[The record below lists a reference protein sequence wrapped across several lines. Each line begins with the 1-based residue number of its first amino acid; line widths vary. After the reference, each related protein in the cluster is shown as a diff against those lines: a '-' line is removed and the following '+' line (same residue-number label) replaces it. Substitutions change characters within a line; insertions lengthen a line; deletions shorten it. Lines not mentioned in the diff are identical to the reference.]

1 MVLSLLWLAA
11 APPAAATNHAF
22 ITNVG
27 ANVNITR
34 AAGNQAEGTIAVNP
48 TNTQQ
53 LFYASNPG
61 TVGFRSVDGGQ
72 NWIAANPGFGG
83 AQASCCDN
91 VVAWDAFG
99 NLFLVYLALGA
110 DGVIG
115 GSPASTDQT
124 IELALS
130 TDGGQN
136 FNIIQ
141 QIDGPARVDQPSVAV
156 GPGSVWVTWNRGNI
170 IGARGAP
177 VTGLGT
183 VGAFTAIQTAAESG
197 GGVGQ
202 FGDIAVGPGGQAVVT
217 YQSNTQIF
225 TNTDADG
232 LGAGGFA
239 AAVTASATNVAKFDS
254 VPPQDNRTIDAEAN
268 LEYDRSV
275 GAFNGRLYLVYTNE
289 TPDESNDTDIFV
301 RRSIDNGANWSAAV
315 RVNDDAGTRAQILPE
330 MAVDQTTGFI
340 GVSWHDA
347 RNDAGNNNTQFFG
360 AFSTDGGVTFRANVQ
375 ISAGTSN
382 EDTAGGVV
390 EYGDYTGAAF
400 VAQDYYPVWSDN
412 SNSTGD
418 NPAGANGTFDMYTSR
433 VHFEF
438 NDPPVVSAGPDVSG
452 GEGSPIILNG
462 TVTQNDEAGFDPLT
476 TTWTVNAGAPCA
488 FADASA
494 VDTTITC
501 TDDGTYTATLTADD
515 GDNPA
520 VSDSATVTVANVPP
534 SVTAGSPATLNE
546 GDTFTGSGSFTDPGD
561 DTWTATVDY
570 GDGTGV
576 QPLTLNPD
584 KTFSLSHLYADDDA
598 DDTYTITVTVSDD
611 EGGTGTASF
620 NVTVLNVPPS
630 LTITAPLPG
639 DLFQI
644 GTPVNVTA
652 PFTDPGTDVWSC
664 SIDWDDGTV
673 TNPAPTGM
681 SCDDSHLFA
690 AAGVYTIQ
698 VTVSDDDGG
707 SDTESVMVVVF
718 DPSAGFVTGGGWID
732 SPPGAY
738 TPDPTLTGKA
748 TFGFVSKYQKGAVVP
763 IGQTEF
769 QFQVADF
776 TFHSSSYQWL
786 VVTGGGKA
794 QYKGTGTVNG
804 VAGYGFLLTAT
815 DGAIAGGPDKFRIK
829 IWEIATDTLVYDNV
843 AAAGED
849 IDVAAPQAIAHGSIV
864 IHRK

>member
-1 MVLSLLWLAA
+1 MSIASAFRHATPKEGVPRSRAARGRPAVLLTVVSLLWLAA

-27 ANVNITR
+27 ANVNITQL
-34 AAGNQAEGTIAVNP
+34 AGNQAEGTIAVNP
-48 TNTQQ
+48 TNPQQ

-72 NWIAANPGFGG
+72 NWIAANPGFTG
-83 AQASCCDN
+83 AQAPCCDN
-91 VVAWDAFG
+91 VATWDAFG
-99 NLFLVYLALGA
+99 NLFLVYLSLGA
-110 DGVIG
+110 DGAIG
-115 GSPASTDQT
+115 GTPPSADQT

-156 GPGSVWVTWNRGNI
+156 GAGSVWVTWNRGNI
-170 IGARGAP
+170 IGARGAQ
-177 VTGLGT
+177 VTGLGA

-197 GGVGQ
+197 GGAGQ
-202 FGDIAVGPGGQAVVT
+202 FGDISVGPGGEVVVS
-217 YQSNTQIF
+217 YQSDTQIRV
-225 TNTDADG
+225 NTDADG

-239 AAVTASATNVAKFDS
+239 AAVVASNTNVARFDS

-268 LEYDRSV
+268 LEYDRSG
-275 GAFNGRLYLVYTNE
+275 GANNGRLYLVYTNE

-301 RRSIDNGANWSAAV
+301 RRSDDDGANWSAPV
-315 RVNDDAGTRAQILPE
+315 RVNDDAGTNAQILPE

-347 RNDAGNNNTQFFG
+347 RNDVVNNNTTQFFG
-360 AFSTDGGVTFRANVQ
+360 AFSTDGGVTFRPNVQ

-418 NPAGANGTFDMYTSR
+418 NPAGANSTFDMYTSR

-438 NDPPVVSAGPDVSG
+438 NDPPVVDAGPNVSG
-452 GEGSPIILNG
+452 DEGSAIALDA

-476 TTWTVNAGAPCA
+476 TTWTVGVGDPCT
-488 FADASA
+488 FAHASA
-494 VDTTITC
+494 IDTTITC
-501 TDDGTYTATLTADD
+501 TDNGTFTATLTAQDS
-515 GDNPA
+515 DNPA
-520 VSDSATVTVANVPP
+520 VSDSTTVTVA
-534 SVTAGSPATLNE
+534 
-546 GDTFTGSGSFTDPGD
+546 
-561 DTWTATVDY
+561 
-570 GDGTGV
+570 
-576 QPLTLNPD
+576 
-584 KTFSLSHLYADDDA
+584 
-598 DDTYTITVTVSDD
+598 
-611 EGGTGTASF
+611 
-620 NVTVLNVPPS
+620 NVPPS

-644 GTPVNVTA
+644 GTAVNLTA
-652 PFTDPGTDVWSC
+652 PFTDPGADTWSC
-664 SIDWDDGTV
+664 SIDWDDGNV
-673 TNPAPTGM
+673 TTPAPTGM
-681 SCDDSHLFA
+681 SCDESHLYA

-732 SPPGAY
+732 SPAGAY
-738 TPDPTLTGKA
+738 LPDPSLTGKA
-748 TFGFVSKYQKGAVVP
+748 TFGFVSKYQKGAVIP

-769 QFQVADF
+769 QFQVAGF

-815 DGAIAGGPDKFRIK
+815 EGAIAGGPDKFRIK

-843 AAAGED
+843 AAAGDD
-849 IDVAAPQAIAHGSIV
+849 IDVADPQAIAHGNIV